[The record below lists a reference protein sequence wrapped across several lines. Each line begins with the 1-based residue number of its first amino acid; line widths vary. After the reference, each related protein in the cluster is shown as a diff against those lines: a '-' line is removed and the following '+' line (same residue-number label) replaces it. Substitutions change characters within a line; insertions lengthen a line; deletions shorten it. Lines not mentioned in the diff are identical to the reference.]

1 MDKHTFTITNKML
14 DLVILITENISKID
28 NYSSLKRMP
37 VLRKNNKIKS
47 IYSSLTI
54 ENNSLSL
61 DQIKDT
67 INGKIVFGPK
77 KEIQCI

>member
-1 MDKHTFTITNKML
+1 MYKTPFTITNKML
-14 DLVILITENISKID
+14 NLVILITKNISKID

-37 VLRKNNKIKS
+37 VLRKNKIKS

-54 ENNSLSL
+54 KNNSSSL

-67 INGKIVFGPK
+67 INGKIIFG
-77 KEIQCI
+77 